1 MKMKY
6 KVKITE
12 YSSKIVEIELSD
24 EYDEGDVLAEIM
36 SDYYEGALVLDFS
49 DFDDVEFEI
58 YND

>member
-1 MKMKY
+1 MKY

-36 SDYYEGALVLDFS
+36 SDYYEGALVLDAS
-49 DFDDVEFEI
+49 DFDDVNFEI
-58 YND
+58 I